1 MTSPRVHLRE
11 ITGDNREAVSALRVR
26 KRQKRF
32 VASVA
37 RSLKDATRPPEDNPW
52 YRAVYL
58 DDEPVGCQG
67 PVLDS
72 GDRRWSRCRS
82 CTVTRPPRAGWSL
95 MCAGPTCFPRRP

>member
-67 PVLDS
+67 S
-72 GDRRWSRCRS
+72 G
-82 CTVTRPPRAGWSL
+82 A
-95 MCAGPTCFPRRP
+95 